1 MIIRVVGHHRFQ
13 LEAIQNL
20 PVTGG
25 TDEALGVGRHEVDG
39 FRRHKVSSHDQ
50 ITFIFTVWIIGH
62 KNHFTGFDVGNG
74 LFDGP
79 KLIFFSISFISLE
92 ESIFKKGCLCKAPI

>member
-79 KLIFFSISFISLE
+79 KLIFFFHILHLLRGIHFQEGMPL
-92 ESIFKKGCLCKAPI
+92 

>member
-1 MIIRVVGHHRFQ
+1 MINGNRKGRFMIIRVVGHHRFQ

-25 TDEALGVGRHEVDG
+25 TDEALGVGRPKLMASGVTKSAAMTDHL
-39 FRRHKVSSHDQ
+39 H
-50 ITFIFTVWIIGH
+50 FTVWIIGH

-74 LFDGP
+74 LSMVP
-79 KLIFFSISFISLE
+79 N
-92 ESIFKKGCLCKAPI
+92 